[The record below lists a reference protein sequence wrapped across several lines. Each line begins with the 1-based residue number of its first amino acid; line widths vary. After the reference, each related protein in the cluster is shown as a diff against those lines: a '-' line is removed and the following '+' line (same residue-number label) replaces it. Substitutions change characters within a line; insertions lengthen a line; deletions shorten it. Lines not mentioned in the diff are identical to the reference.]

1 MKPALVI
8 IDMQHY
14 FFRSEERRVKLSE
27 LITSINEKS
36 GRTPR
41 FTETKKQLQAADNK
55 GSTLF
60 GRQALALGTG
70 LSGAYE
76 ISFLRCLAAAR
87 SCQRP
92 ENPKRALLS
101 GVSCTIRLALRTLN
115 TAVRTG

>member
-1 MKPALVI
+1 MPENLGNRCTSCPLV
-8 IDMQHY
+8 
-14 FFRSEERRVKLSE
+14 
-27 LITSINEKS
+27 TSVNEKTCQTDQRQWV
-36 GRTPR
+36 GKR
-41 FTETKKQLQAADNK
+41 FQAADNK

-101 GVSCTIRLALRTLN
+101 GFSCTIRLALRTLN

>member
-1 MKPALVI
+1 MPENLGNRCTSCPLV
-8 IDMQHY
+8 
-14 FFRSEERRVKLSE
+14 
-27 LITSINEKS
+27 TSVNEKTCQT
-36 GRTPR
+36 GQRQWVGKR
-41 FTETKKQLQAADNK
+41 FQATDNK

-60 GRQALALGTG
+60 GRQALAFGTG

-101 GVSCTIRLALRTLN
+101 GFSCTIRLALRTLN

>member
-1 MKPALVI
+1 MPENLGNRCTSCPLV
-8 IDMQHY
+8 
-14 FFRSEERRVKLSE
+14 
-27 LITSINEKS
+27 TSVNEKTCQTDQRQWV
-36 GRTPR
+36 GKR
-41 FTETKKQLQAADNK
+41 FQAADNK

-92 ENPKRALLS
+92 EIPSERY
-101 GVSCTIRLALRTLN
+101 
-115 TAVRTG
+115 

>member
-1 MKPALVI
+1 MPENLGNRCTSCPLV
-8 IDMQHY
+8 
-14 FFRSEERRVKLSE
+14 
-27 LITSINEKS
+27 TSVNEKTCQT
-36 GRTPR
+36 GQRQWVGKR
-41 FTETKKQLQAADNK
+41 FQATDNK

-101 GVSCTIRLALRTLN
+101 GFSCTIRLALRTLN

>member
-1 MKPALVI
+1 MPENLGNRCTSCLLV
-8 IDMQHY
+8 
-14 FFRSEERRVKLSE
+14 
-27 LITSINEKS
+27 TSVNEKTCQT
-36 GRTPR
+36 GQRQWVGKR
-41 FTETKKQLQAADNK
+41 FQAADNK

-92 ENPKRALLS
+92 EIPSERY
-101 GVSCTIRLALRTLN
+101 
-115 TAVRTG
+115 

>member
-1 MKPALVI
+1 MPENLGNRCTSCPLV
-8 IDMQHY
+8 
-14 FFRSEERRVKLSE
+14 
-27 LITSINEKS
+27 TSVNEKTCQT
-36 GRTPR
+36 GQRQWVEKR
-41 FTETKKQLQAADNK
+41 FQATDNK

-101 GVSCTIRLALRTLN
+101 GFSCTIRLALRTLN